1 MNKEIKC
8 YVKNCK
14 KQLDIARKDIDKKI
28 TKKNNKLYDDYK
40 KHKIS
45 QKEFIKQ
52 AVKNNKKLFDSIQ
65 SINVHKCQLDKC
77 YKYVKKRLD
86 READIINYKKKR
98 NYTIEDYIK
107 IYRTLFMKNIKK
119 I

>member
-8 YVKNCK
+8 YVSNCK
-14 KQLDIARKDIDKKI
+14 KQLDIAKKDIEQKI
-28 TKKNNKLYDDYK
+28 IMKSDKLYNDYK

-45 QKEFIKQ
+45 QKEFIKK
-52 AVKNNKKLFDSIQ
+52 AVKNNKKLFESIQ
-65 SINVHKCQLDKC
+65 TINVHKCQLDKC

-86 READIINYKKKR
+86 KEAEIINYRKKS

-107 IYRTLFMKNIKK
+107 IYRTLFKQNIKK
-119 I
+119 L